1 MSLNQLDFHSKTIGD
16 NTFYIRPLPAFKA
29 ANLSGELAAVLLP
42 LISGIAPLVSSD
54 KGLDDLNSD
63 EVAPVVTGAFSSL
76 SGDKVESLLKKLL
89 VQGKTVSVETPD
101 NDDARLLTEDLANE
115 VFSAN
120 VQDMFVLAFEV
131 IKTNFGGFFDKISA
145 LSGPL
150 TTKMAEMKE
159 KLISTES
166 ST

>member
-42 LISGIAPLVSSD
+42 LVSGIAPLVSSD
-54 KGLDDLNSD
+54 KGIEDLNSD
-63 EVAPVVTGAFSSL
+63 EVAPAITGAFSTL

-89 VQGKTVSVETPD
+89 INGRTVSVVTPD
-101 NDDARLLTEDLANE
+101 NGDAQLLTEDLANE
-115 VFSAN
+115 VFSSN
-120 VQDMFVLAFEV
+120 VQDMFILAFEV
-131 IKTNFGGFFDKISA
+131 IKTNFGGFFGKISA

-150 TTKMAEMKE
+150 TTKAAEIAK
-159 KLISTES
+159 KLADTES

>member
-54 KGLDDLNSD
+54 KGINDLDFDD
-63 EVAPVVTGAFSSL
+63 VAGAFSSL
-76 SGDKVESLLKKLL
+76 SGDKVEALLKKLL
-89 VQGKTVSVETPD
+89 VNGRTVSVVTPD
-101 NDDARLLTEDLANE
+101 DDDAKLLTEDLANE

-131 IKTNFGGFFDKISA
+131 IKTNFGGFFDRISA

-150 TTKMAEMKE
+150 TGKLAEMIPN
-159 KLISTES
+159 LANTGS

>member
-1 MSLNQLDFHSKTIGD
+1 MSLSQLDFHSKTIGD

-29 ANLSGELAAVLLP
+29 ANLSGELASVLLP
-42 LISGIAPLVSSD
+42 LLSGIAPLVSSD
-54 KGLDDLNSD
+54 IGIEDLGSD
-63 EVAPVVTGAFSSL
+63 EVAPAMNKAFSNL

-89 VQGKTVSVETPD
+89 IQGKTVSVVTPD
-101 NDDARLLTEDLANE
+101 DEDAKLLTEDLANE

-150 TTKMAEMKE
+150 TTKVAEMKT
-159 KLISTES
+159 KLTSTES

>member
-54 KGLDDLNSD
+54 KGINDLNSD

-76 SGDKVESLLKKLL
+76 SGDKVEALLKKLL
-89 VQGKTVSVETPD
+89 INGKTVSVVTSD
-101 NDDARLLTEDLANE
+101 SDDSKLLTEDLANE
-115 VFSAN
+115 VFCAN
-120 VQDMFVLAFEV
+120 AQDMFILAFEV
-131 IKTNFGGFFDKISA
+131 IKINFGGFFDKISA
-145 LSGPL
+145 LSGPRTIKRAETKKNL
-150 TTKMAEMKE
+150 TN
-159 KLISTES
+159 TES
-166 ST
+166 

>member
-42 LISGIAPLVSSD
+42 LLSGIAPLVSSD
-54 KGLDDLNSD
+54 KGIDDLNSD

-76 SGDKVESLLKKLL
+76 SGDKVETLLKKLL
-89 VQGKTVSVETPD
+89 VYGKTVSVVTPD
-101 NDDARLLTEDLANE
+101 SDDAKLLTEDLAND

-150 TTKMAEMKE
+150 TTKIAEMKE
-159 KLISTES
+159 KSINTES
-166 ST
+166 LT

>member
-1 MSLNQLDFHSKTIGD
+1 MSLNQLDFHNKTIGD

-42 LISGIAPLVSSD
+42 LLLGIAPLVSSD
-54 KGLDDLNSD
+54 KGIDDLGSD

-76 SGDKVESLLKKLL
+76 SGDKVEALLKKLL
-89 VQGKTVSVETPD
+89 IHGKTVSVVTPD

-120 VQDMFVLAFEV
+120 VQDMYILAFEV

-150 TTKMAEMKE
+150 STKAKKVAE
-159 KLISTES
+159 KLINTEN
-166 ST
+166 

>member
-42 LISGIAPLVSSD
+42 LLSGIAPLVDSD
-54 KGLDDLNSD
+54 KGINDLNSD
-63 EVAPVVTGAFSSL
+63 DVAPVITGAFSSL
-76 SGDKVESLLKKLL
+76 SGDKVEMLLKKLIIH
-89 VQGKTVSVETPD
+89 GKTVSVVTPD
-101 NDDARLLTEDLANE
+101 DDDAKLLTEDLANE
-115 VFSAN
+115 IFSAD

-131 IKTNFGGFFDKISA
+131 IKTNFGGFFDKISV

-150 TTKMAEMKE
+150 TTKLAETKT
-159 KLISTES
+159 KLINTAS

>member
-1 MSLNQLDFHSKTIGD
+1 MSLNQLDFHSKTIGN

-29 ANLSGELAAVLLP
+29 ANLSGELGAVLFP
-42 LISGIAPLVSSD
+42 LLAAIGPLVSSD
-54 KGLDDLNSD
+54 KGIDDLNSD
-63 EVAPVVTGAFSSL
+63 DVAPVITGSFSSL

-89 VQGKTVSVETPD
+89 IYGKAVSVVTPD
-101 NDDARLLTEDLANE
+101 NDDAQLLTEDLANE

-120 VQDMFVLAFEV
+120 VQDMFILAFEV
-131 IKTNFGGFFDKISA
+131 IRTNFGGFFDKISA

-150 TTKMAEMKE
+150 ITKMAEMKG
-159 KLISTES
+159 LINTGS

>member
-42 LISGIAPLVSSD
+42 LLSGIAPLVDSD
-54 KGLDDLNSD
+54 KGINDLNSD
-63 EVAPVVTGAFSSL
+63 DVAPVITGAFSSL
-76 SGDKVESLLKKLL
+76 SGDKVEALLRKLL
-89 VQGKTVSVETPD
+89 IHGKTVSVVTPD
-101 NDDARLLTEDLANE
+101 DDAKLLTEDLANE
-115 VFSAN
+115 IFSAD
-120 VQDMFVLAFEV
+120 VQNMFVLAFEV

-150 TTKMAEMKE
+150 TTKLAETKT
-159 KLISTES
+159 KLINTES

>member
-42 LISGIAPLVSSD
+42 LLSGIAPLVDSD
-54 KGLDDLNSD
+54 KGINDLNSD
-63 EVAPVVTGAFSSL
+63 DVAPVITGAFSSL
-76 SGDKVESLLKKLL
+76 SGDKVEMLLKRLIIH
-89 VQGKTVSVETPD
+89 GKTVSVVTPD
-101 NDDARLLTEDLANE
+101 DDDAKLLTEDLANE
-115 VFSAN
+115 IFSAD
-120 VQDMFVLAFEV
+120 VQNMFVLAFEV

-150 TTKMAEMKE
+150 TTKLAEKKT
-159 KLISTES
+159 KLINTES